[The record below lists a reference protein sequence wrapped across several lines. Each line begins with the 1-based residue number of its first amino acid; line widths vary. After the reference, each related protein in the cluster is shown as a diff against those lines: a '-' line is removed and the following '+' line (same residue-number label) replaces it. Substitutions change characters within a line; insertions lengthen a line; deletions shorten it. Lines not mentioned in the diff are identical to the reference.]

1 MHDPI
6 EQGCARIFRDAVGIA
21 HTVPVTTWDD
31 ARLLSESLDAM
42 DVDSLTL
49 LEFVMKVE
57 SAYDVELDEAD
68 VNSCRTIGE
77 LAALVIAAKK

>member
-1 MHDPI
+1 MHDSI
-6 EQGCARIFRDAVGIA
+6 EQGCARIFREAVGIA
-21 HTVPVTTWDD
+21 HTVPVMTWDD
-31 ARLLSESLDAM
+31 ARLLSESLEAI

>member
-6 EQGCARIFRDAVGIA
+6 EQGCARIFREAVGVG
-21 HTVPVTTWDD
+21 HTVPVASWDD
-31 ARLLSESLDAM
+31 ARLLSEPLEAI
-42 DVDSLTL
+42 DVDSLVL

-57 SAYDVELDEAD
+57 SAYDVELDEAE

-77 LAALVIAAKK
+77 LAALVIVAKK